1 MNYKVISSYDN
12 LVELLKTLPVCEL
25 IVLTATEPKMKKG
38 GTKGVEPNPFINS
51 SVRKCK
57 FANYLFGKNYVQM
70 INENLVKEGKAPV
83 NPDEFGEKLPWGEY
97 EVLNKVITY
106 NGTRYMR
113 CYMPEKQDA
122 ETFYLIDGEEPSE
135 EDFKK
140 LEPYLPA
147 ESSGSKKQE
156 GVGLEKENQVRPLL
170 FKFDNIMSI
179 RVVGTDDTYLLAVNP
194 ELAKLAEKQTK
205 KRNA

>member
-38 GTKGVEPNPFINS
+38 GTKGVDPNPFINS

-97 EVLNKVITY
+97 EVPNKVITY

-135 EDFKK
+135 EDFKR
-140 LEPYLPA
+140 LESYLPA

>member
-1 MNYKVISSYDN
+1 MNYKIISSYDN

-25 IVLTATEPKMKKG
+25 VVLTATEPKMKKG
-38 GTKGVEPNPFINS
+38 GTRGVEPNPFIDS

-57 FANYLFGKNYVQM
+57 FANYLFGKNYVQA
-70 INENLVKEGKAPV
+70 INENLIKEGKAPV
-83 NPDEFGEKLPWGEY
+83 DPNEFGEKLSWGEY
-97 EVLNKVITY
+97 EVQDKVVTY

-113 CYMPEKQDA
+113 CYMPEKQDS

-135 EDFKK
+135 DDFKK
-140 LEPYLPA
+140 LAPYLPT
-147 ESSGSKKQE
+147 ESNGSKKQE
-156 GVGLEKENQVRPLL
+156 DAGLEKENQVRPLL
-170 FKFDNIMSI
+170 FKFDNILSI

>member
-38 GTKGVEPNPFINS
+38 GTKGVDPNPFINS

-57 FANYLFGKNYVQM
+57 FANYLFGKKYVQM

-97 EVLNKVITY
+97 EVPNKVITY

-122 ETFYLIDGEEPSE
+122 ETFYLIDGEEPNE

>member
-1 MNYKVISSYDN
+1 MNYRIISSYDN

-25 IVLTATEPKMKKG
+25 VVLTATEPKMKKG
-38 GTKGVEPNPFINS
+38 GTKGVDPNPFIDS

-70 INENLVKEGKAPV
+70 INENLVKEGKEPV

-97 EVLNKVITY
+97 EVPNKVVTY

-135 EDFKK
+135 DDFKK

-147 ESSGSKKQE
+147 ESGGSKKQE

-170 FKFDNIMSI
+170 FKFDNILSI
-179 RVVGTDDTYLLAVNP
+179 RVQGTDDTYLIAVNP
-194 ELAKLAEKQTK
+194 ELAKLAEKETK